1 MILAAGKR
9 AYKDINLEEYE
20 KNQFNGGFLVT
31 LSNAFSD
38 QPITA
43 WRICAI
49 KQKRHGGIFF
59 STLQKEKNQ

>member
-31 LSNAFSD
+31 LSNTLSD
-38 QPITA
+38 HPYHCLAHWSYQAKT
-43 WRICAI
+43 
-49 KQKRHGGIFF
+49 
-59 STLQKEKNQ
+59 T